1 MGKKI
6 FFATNFPEM
15 DNVGDILGLK
25 IRYTNQLVFSNNFL
39 SRLHVFS
46 SSVAPW
52 QNGGAYTNLLMSIQ
66 IV

>member
-1 MGKKI
+1 M

-15 DNVGDILGLK
+15 DSVGDVLGLK
-25 IRYTNQLVFSNNFL
+25 IRYANQLIFSNNFL
-39 SRLHVFS
+39 SRLPVFN

-52 QNGGAYTNLLMSIQ
+52 QNGGAYTNLLMPTQ